1 MKIITHV
8 LNEMNA
14 ALREKGL
21 DFTLSQDDVVKVIQ
35 QDNESWIIE
44 DLIPLCYDNEDAE
57 MVRDEIANSFEAD
70 EITKDLRDA
79 IAAVVQDMEA
89 DDNQVEDIEEAMTNA
104 FVAVAFTLNYKD
116 KEMLCE
122 EFTDIIAA
130 HLDKVLQSYNEYKKV
145 DDKE

>member
-8 LNEMNA
+8 LNEMNT

-21 DFTLSQDDVVKVIQ
+21 DFTLSQDDVVKAIQ
-35 QDNESWIIE
+35 QDNESWITE
-44 DLIPLCYDNEDAE
+44 DLIPLCYDNEDVEA
-57 MVRDEIANSFEAD
+57 VRDEIAGGFFAD
-70 EITKDLRDA
+70 EITTDLRDA
-79 IAAVVQDMEA
+79 IASTVQDMEA
-89 DDNQVEDIEEAMTNA
+89 DDDQIEDIEEAMTNA
-104 FVAVAFTLNYKD
+104 FAAAVLTLNYKD

-130 HLDKVLQSYNEYKKV
+130 HFDMSVRAYNEYRKA

>member
-21 DFTLSQDDVVKVIQ
+21 DFALSQDDVVKAIQ
-35 QDNESWIIE
+35 QDNESWIVE

-57 MVRDEIANSFEAD
+57 TIRDEIAGGFEAD
-70 EITKDLRDA
+70 EITQDLRYA

-89 DDNQVEDIEEAMTNA
+89 DNNQIEDIEEAMTNA
-104 FVAVAFTLNYKD
+104 FVAAAFTLNYKD

-130 HLDKVLQSYNEYKKV
+130 HFDKVLQSYNEYRKA

>member
-14 ALREKGL
+14 AMREKGL

-57 MVRDEIANSFEAD
+57 MVRDEIANGFEAD
-70 EITKDLRDA
+70 EITNDLRDA

-130 HLDKVLQSYNEYKKV
+130 HFNKVLQSYNEYRKV